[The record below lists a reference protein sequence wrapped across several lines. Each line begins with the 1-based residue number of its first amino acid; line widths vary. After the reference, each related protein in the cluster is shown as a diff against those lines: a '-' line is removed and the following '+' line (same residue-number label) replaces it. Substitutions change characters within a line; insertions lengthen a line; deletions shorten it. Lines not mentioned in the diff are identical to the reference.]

1 MIRRC
6 VSTSSRVCFFC
17 IPRYKSHFLFL
28 LALLALTIFAGTD
41 TATGQNVALLTRI
54 DLSRPMSRS
63 EARVQYPVPG
73 SACGF
78 RGQQG
83 RKVGGKAESSGVSK
97 HFLAQFAL
105 SNPLCHQA
113 SSSSCSV
120 HTLEISLIAAHL
132 VSKPTDPRACSQREA
147 QATGVFFLS
156 RLIDVHLLTSLAV
169 IRDIVRSELQVGP
182 ARGDPVLHHKQ
193 PGTWLMRIISHHAFY
208 AGRTARDR
216 CW

>member
-1 MIRRC
+1 
-6 VSTSSRVCFFC
+6 
-17 IPRYKSHFLFL
+17 
-28 LALLALTIFAGTD
+28 
-41 TATGQNVALLTRI
+41 
-54 DLSRPMSRS
+54 MSRS

-78 RGQQG
+78 RRQQG

-105 SNPLCHQA
+105 PNPLCHQT
-113 SSSSCSV
+113 SSSSCSARA
-120 HTLEISLIAAHL
+120 LEISLIAAHL

-147 QATGVFFLS
+147 QATGVVCFSFNRRAS
-156 RLIDVHLLTSLAV
+156 LLTSSAV

-182 ARGDPVLHHKQ
+182 ARGDPVLHHEQ
-193 PGTWLMRIISHHAFY
+193 PGTWHMRIISHHDFY
-208 AGRTARDR
+208 AGRTTRDR